1 MFLLKSLTIS
11 AIATGKAVTASSNL
25 LNIIDRIPK
34 IDNASSNGIT
44 PRDSKGNLSFQ
55 DIMFRYAS
63 RPKVREPEGKKMV
76 LWRRKGHSCNP
87 GINDNALGCLKYQM
101 LL

>member
-11 AIATGKAVTASSNL
+11 AFTTGKAVTASSNL

-63 RPKVREPEGKKMV
+63 RPKVRVSKVKKMFMV
-76 LWRRKGHSCNP
+76 QKR
-87 GINDNALGCLKYQM
+87 
-101 LL
+101 